1 MPGDDEPKP
10 KKKRKKTAPT
20 VAQPHAHWRDLIA
33 PANRLRNHLKAIPA
47 WVLSLVVHILT
58 LAFLTYATFATAP
71 PVEKPKSF
79 DASPFDT
86 KVAPE
91 EVVHMMT
98 DPSDDPTRTLAAA
111 AAPGDLARADRPSA
125 TPALSETGKYMRPED
140 LMVDVVVP
148 KISAEF
154 VSPVASKI
162 LQGQSGFK
170 GDVQPAGEVGEALDQ
185 IAREILVRLGRQ
197 RVVVAWL
204 FDESESMRDDQQAV
218 LSKFD
223 QIMGQLRQRVDET
236 AASRAEVE
244 AGGDLAEEEPK
255 KRAARRQ
262 RRANTEP
269 LRHAIIGFGEQFDLM
284 EDPTS
289 DMAKIS
295 AAVNKLRVDTTGT
308 ENTMTAVARTL
319 QRYGPLV
326 GDDVQ
331 LMIVL
336 VTDESADDYSNIEEV
351 MTACK
356 RLRVPV
362 FVIGRQAMFGT
373 DRLQY
378 RWVDPQ
384 TKDVYWTTIRRG
396 PESAA
401 PEALQWDGLHPRRE
415 DQPSGFAPYDLAR
428 LTKETGGRYFLLPT
442 AENERVRQREK
453 AYNYSEIRELSPDYE
468 GRPAYLA
475 RRNASRLRSGM
486 AQIIEQTRTFGL
498 REDFPLNINELVP
511 AIVQATG
518 QARERYQVVA
528 SLEKQLRTLQ
538 RDRDRDPERR
548 WQANYDLMLAQLV
561 YSQVKLMEYVA
572 FMEQWAGEI
581 RQGKPPIPA
590 NKPSADK
597 IVSWTITHGPQ
608 PVAPDKL
615 TEKPRAEAKRLL
627 EQVIATY
634 PNTPWADLAADLLG
648 RGFSVRR
655 GEYPR
660 SPLYQERARL
670 IPKF

>member
-10 KKKRKKTAPT
+10 KKKKKSAAAA
-20 VAQPHAHWRDLIA
+20 AQPHVDWRDHLT
-33 PANRLRNHLKAIPA
+33 PANRLKKSLKAIPA
-47 WVLSLVVHILT
+47 WLLSLIVHTLT
-58 LAFLTYATFATAP
+58 LALLTVATFATVP
-71 PVEKPKSF
+71 PAEKPRSF

-86 KVAPE
+86 KLAPE
-91 EVVHMMT
+91 EVVNVLA

-170 GDVQPAGEVGEALDQ
+170 GDVQPAREVGEALDQ

-223 QIMGQLRQRVDET
+223 QIMGQLRQRVDDT
-236 AASRAEVE
+236 TASRAEAD
-244 AGGDLAEEEPK
+244 AGADVAEEEPK
-255 KRAARRQ
+255 KRASRRQ
-262 RRANTEP
+262 RRTNTEP

-319 QRYGPLV
+319 QRYGPLA
-326 GDDVQ
+326 DEDLQ

-336 VTDESADDYSNIEEV
+336 VTDESADDFQNIEEV

-401 PEALQWDGLHPRRE
+401 AEALQWDGLHPRRE

-442 AENERVRQREK
+442 AESERVRQREK
-453 AYNYSEIRELSPDYE
+453 AYNFNDIREFSPDYE
-468 GRPAYLA
+468 GRAAYLA

-486 AQIIEQTRTFGL
+486 AQMIEQTRSFGL
-498 REDFPLNINELVP
+498 REDFPVNLNELVP
-511 AIVQATG
+511 ALVQATA
-518 QARERYQVVA
+518 QARERYQVVVN
-528 SLEKQLRTLQ
+528 LEKQLRTLQ

-548 WQANYDLMLAQLV
+548 WQANYDLMMAQLV
-561 YSQVKLMEYVA
+561 YSQVKLTEYVA
-572 FMEQWAGEI
+572 FMEQWMAEI
-581 RQGKPPIPA
+581 RTGQPPVPA

-608 PVAPDKL
+608 AIAPDKA

-634 PNTPWADLAADLLG
+634 PKTPWADLAADLLG

-670 IPKF
+670 VPKF

>member
-1 MPGDDEPKP
+1 M
-10 KKKRKKTAPT
+10 
-20 VAQPHAHWRDLIA
+20 
-33 PANRLRNHLKAIPA
+33 
-47 WVLSLVVHILT
+47 
-58 LAFLTYATFATAP
+58 ATFATAP
-71 PVEKPKSF
+71 PAEKPRSF

-91 EVVHMMT
+91 EVVHVLA
-98 DPSDDPTRTLAAA
+98 DPSDDPTRTLTAA

-125 TPALSETGKYMRPED
+125 TPALSETGKFMRPED

-170 GDVQPAGEVGEALDQ
+170 GDVQSAGEVGEALDQ

-223 QIMGQLRQRVDET
+223 QIMSQLRQRVDET
-236 AASRAEVE
+236 AASRAEAD
-244 AGGDLAEEEPK
+244 AGADVAEEEPK
-255 KRAARRQ
+255 KRSSRRQ

-289 DMAKIS
+289 DMSKIS

-319 QRYGPLV
+319 QRYGSLV
-326 GDDVQ
+326 DEDLQ

-336 VTDESADDYSNIEEV
+336 VTDESADDFNNIEEV
-351 MTACK
+351 MAACK

-401 PEALQWDGLHPRRE
+401 PETLQWDGLHPRRE

-453 AYNYSEIRELSPDYE
+453 AYNYSDIRELAPDYE

-475 RRNASRLRSGM
+475 RRNASRLRSGL
-486 AQIIEQTRTFGL
+486 AQIIEQTRSFGL
-498 REDFPLNINELVP
+498 REEFPLNLNELVP
-511 AIVQATG
+511 AIVQAAA
-518 QARERYQVVA
+518 QARERYQVVVG
-528 SLEKQLRTLQ
+528 LEKQLRTLQ

-561 YSQVKLMEYVA
+561 YSQVKLTEYVA
-572 FMEQWAGEI
+572 LMEQWAGEI
-581 RQGKPPIPA
+581 RAGKPPVPA
-590 NKPSADK
+590 NKPSSDK
-597 IVSWTITHGPQ
+597 IVTWTVGHGAQ
-608 PVAPDKL
+608 ANAPDKA

-627 EQVIATY
+627 EQVIAAY

-655 GEYPR
+655 NEYPR
-660 SPLYQERARL
+660 SALYQERARL
-670 IPKF
+670 VPKF